1 MSAAFFLLYLCVIAS
16 APLCL
21 AVGVALFAV
30 PKFRRFAPF
39 VAFVYPATCCGGFLG
54 GVTYFW
60 LNALV
65 RTEGW
70 WAEIASLAFL
80 TCLLGG
86 AGMCGFFGYKLADW
100 IAKHFQ
106 QTS

>member
-1 MSAAFFLLYLCVIAS
+1 MSGALFLLYLCATAS
-16 APLCL
+16 APLFFV
-21 AVGVALFAV
+21 VGLSLFAV

-39 VAFVYPATCCGGFLG
+39 VAFVYPATYCGGFLG
-54 GVTYFW
+54 VVVDLR

-70 WAEIASLAFL
+70 WQEIASLVFL

-86 AGMCGFFGYKLADW
+86 AGTCGFLGYKLADR